1 MKYGKSKVCPGNSQ
15 YSNITSPGK
24 KVIIFSDSICQR
36 IRLKEFNSFNNY
48 GHADKKCFPG
58 ATAKELLHYCLPSLI
73 EHNPDEVIIHVG
85 TNGLGKNNATD
96 ISNDLFNI
104 VKLCH
109 NYGVNTVHVST
120 IAFKPG
126 YLKIVEEI
134 TKLICEKQVFYEY
147 RVIKN
152 ANITREHIW
161 RDKIHLNESGLSLLA
176 NNFIQAINRKHT
188 A

>member
-1 MKYGKSKVCPGNSQ
+1 MTIVYLKRSLRGNL
-15 YSNITSPGK
+15 TSRALP
-24 KVIIFSDSICQR
+24 IS
-36 IRLKEFNSFNNY
+36 RLTS
-48 GHADKKCFPG
+48 HP
-58 ATAKELLHYCLPSLI
+58 I
-73 EHNPDEVIIHVG
+73 WR
-85 TNGLGKNNATD
+85 NG
-96 ISNDLFNI
+96 I
-104 VKLCH
+104 
-109 NYGVNTVHVST
+109 VHVST